1 MARISACRF
10 NHVLTF
16 GAAVMLTACGGGG
29 DTTTAPAS
37 PVAPVVQQ
45 PTAASAVYAGP
56 ISGFGSVIVNGM
68 RFDTVGARLSDD
80 DGKSVSLQDLSL
92 GMTVSVNGTT
102 NDTTARGTANSVS
115 LVHGNTGPITAIN
128 TTGGTFTVQG
138 VTVKTTAATAYK
150 DVSAFSALVVGDV
163 VEVYG
168 AVQSDNTVMATLVDK
183 EGANYTNRLVGR
195 ISGLNT
201 VAQTFQVG
209 AVVVNYAGASRSGV
223 LVNGAEVKVKAAQS
237 PVNGVLTAD
246 TIRVSDG
253 VSYGASVATGAYLKL
268 KGVAEAAP
276 VNGLVTVS
284 GTRVNLSQ
292 AVYEGGT
299 GIASGAFIEVKGAW
313 DGSVLQAFKVEMER
327 NDRDNDG
334 YADRNELYGAVS
346 AVSGDGSGRFV
357 MNGVTVDVSQAYF
370 KNGTRTQLVVG
381 VPLEVKGVVQGN
393 VFMASKVEFKS
404 FSGSGSSGSS
414 GSDDFDYEQYGQVTN
429 FVSVSSFKI
438 NGVQVDASTARF
450 DKGSPGALANGV
462 YVEIKG
468 AQNAQGV
475 FVAREVEFKNGRYND

>member
-1 MARISACRF
+1 MAYTTAFRF

-16 GAAVMLTACGGGG
+16 GAAVMLVACGGGG
-29 DTTTAPAS
+29 DTATTPAS
-37 PVAPVVQQ
+37 PVAPVVLQ
-45 PTAASAVYAGP
+45 PTAALAVYAGP

-68 RFDTVGARLSDD
+68 RFDTVGASLADD

-115 LVHGNTGPITAIN
+115 LVHGNTGPITAIDAV
-128 TTGGTFTVQG
+128 GGTFTVQG

-150 DVSAFSALVVGDV
+150 DVTALAALVVGDV

-168 AVQSDNTVMATLVDK
+168 AVQSDNTVLATLVDK

-201 VAQTFQVG
+201 VAQTFQMG
-209 AVVVNYAGASRSGV
+209 TVVVNYAGASRSGV
-223 LVNGAEVKVKAAQS
+223 LVNGAEVKVKAAQP
-237 PVNGVLTAD
+237 PVNGVLSAD
-246 TIRVSDG
+246 AIRVSAG

-268 KGVAEAAP
+268 KGVAETAP
-276 VNGLVTVS
+276 VNGVLTVS
-284 GTRVNLSQ
+284 GTRVNVSQ

-299 GIASGAFIEVKGAW
+299 GIASGAFVEIKGTW
-313 DGSVLQAFKVEMER
+313 DGAVLQALKVEMER

-346 AVSGDGSGRFV
+346 AMATDGSGRLV
-357 MNGVTVDVSQAYF
+357 LNGVTVDVGQAYF
-370 KNGTRTQLVVG
+370 KNGTRSQLAVG
-381 VPLEVKGVVQGN
+381 LPLEVKGVVQGN
-393 VFMASKVEFKS
+393 VFMASKVEFKLGA
-404 FSGSGSSGSS
+404 GSGSSGGS
-414 GSDDFDYEQYGQVTN
+414 GSDDFDYEQYGLVTN
-429 FVSVSSFKI
+429 FVSVSSFKV

-450 DKGSPGALANGV
+450 DKGSAAALANGV